1 MAATGPETSSG
12 SVVPSVSSLPSS
24 LGAPT
29 AAPSTGPAM
38 EDAPEGER
46 IVLLDLDENLE
57 ALLERPEEAM
67 VLATGM
73 RGGWSMNGGAGSEF
87 VTPTPSWRIIPPE
100 EQQQMEAGATADGMA
115 EEDEDDSNERYAA
128 LYDSVRETCG
138 RIREEEQ
145 RQARQ
150 LEEEAR
156 LEIERYNAPKRRH
169 LS

>member
-1 MAATGPETSSG
+1 MAATGPGIPTG
-12 SVVPSVSSLPSS
+12 SVPSMSTLPPSLA
-24 LGAPT
+24 APT
-29 AAPSTGPAM
+29 TTVDAAPAV
-38 EDAPEGER
+38 EDASEGEH
-46 IVLLDLDENLE
+46 IVLLDLDENLQ
-57 ALLERPEEAM
+57 ALLACPEQTM

-73 RGGWSMNGGAGSEF
+73 RDGWSTNNGPGSTF
-87 VTPTPSWRIIPPE
+87 VTPTPSWRKISDE
-100 EQQQMEAGATADGMA
+100 EQQQMEAEANADGMA

-145 RQARQ
+145 RQAQQ

>member
-1 MAATGPETSSG
+1 M
-12 SVVPSVSSLPSS
+12 V
-24 LGAPT
+24 
-29 AAPSTGPAM
+29 
-38 EDAPEGER
+38 EDASEGEH
-46 IVLLDLDENLE
+46 IVLLDVDENLE
-57 ALLERPEEAM
+57 ALLARPEEAM
-67 VLATGM
+67 ILATGM
-73 RGGWSMNGGAGSEF
+73 KGGWPTNGGVGGEF
-87 VTPTPSWRIIPPE
+87 VTPTPSWRVIPPE
-100 EQQQMEAGATADGMA
+100 EQQLMEVGAGADGMG

-156 LEIERYNAPKRRH
+156 LEIESYNAPKRRH